1 MSTFGEQVREA
12 RNGMGMSLESL
23 ARFMGVSKVFVCNV
37 EKGHRKPFSPEKV
50 QAVAAILKL
59 DPMELAN
66 QAALERGYVRLEV
79 VKQRPSKA
87 RLAAALAHHWDFL
100 DEAAVDKLIGAL

>member
-1 MSTFGEQVREA
+1 MRTFGEQVREA
-12 RNGMGMSLESL
+12 RNGMGMSQEVL
-23 ARFMGVSKVFVCNV
+23 AKFMGVSKVYVSNV
-37 EKGHRKPFSPEKV
+37 EKGHRKPFSPERV
-50 QAVAAILKL
+50 HVVAEILKL

-66 QAALERGYVRLEV
+66 KAALERGYVRLEV